1 MLLWHNQIKQR
12 NSKVLLHGY
21 ISLITAPVL
30 QRAKMDGGLGSGL
43 EDLKQMTNTSH
54 FGDLPGHVAGSTLA
68 HPLSFA
74 AKLGIPVPNL
84 APDVDH
90 EPAPPSLPAS
100 APAPFVPEEGPK
112 EPRKK
117 KYAKEA
123 WPGKKPTHNL
133 LV

>member
-1 MLLWHNQIKQR
+1 MDGDL
-12 NSKVLLHGY
+12 VY
-21 ISLITAPVL
+21 L
-30 QRAKMDGGLGSGL
+30 QRAKLEGALGSGL
-43 EDLKQMTNTSH
+43 EGDHKQNTSTTH
-54 FGDLPGHVAGSTLA
+54 FGDLPGHGMGSSLT

-74 AKLGIPVPNL
+74 AKLGIPIPNL

-90 EPAPPSLPAS
+90 EPAPPSLP
-100 APAPFVPEEGPK
+100 PTVAPFVPEDGPK